1 MSGVQQVFF
10 HFFHIFSIFFPRN
23 WSEYDMSPVYDLH
36 LLRWETQLQ
45 LQVGKSIVSAWTEL
59 GKTAAKVSLPEDY
72 IDA

>member
-1 MSGVQQVFF
+1 
-10 HFFHIFSIFFPRN
+10 
-23 WSEYDMSPVYDLH
+23 MSPVYDLH